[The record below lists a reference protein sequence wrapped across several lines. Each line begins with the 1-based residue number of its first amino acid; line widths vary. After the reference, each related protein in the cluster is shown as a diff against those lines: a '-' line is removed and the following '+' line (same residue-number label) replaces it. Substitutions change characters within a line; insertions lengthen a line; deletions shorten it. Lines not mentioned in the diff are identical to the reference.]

1 MASPAEEMLEAGFDA
16 LIAFHGERMTW
27 RAGTGILRAEH
38 GEAVTTEVGIAVDLG
53 DSTEPPAEEIE
64 FIGIFDDQYQL
75 ETVAGTGFTTTID
88 AVSVKTDV
96 LPDIDRMDMIIRG
109 GVTYYVQD
117 IQPDGM
123 GSTRL
128 ILSKQAH

>member
-1 MASPAEEMLEAGFDA
+1 MASAAEEMLDAGFDA

-27 RAGTGILRAEH
+27 RSGSGILRAEH
-38 GEAVTTEVGIAVDLG
+38 GEVITTETGAAIDLG

-64 FIGIFDDQYQL
+64 FIGIFDDQFQL
-75 ETVAGTGFTTTID
+75 ETIAGTGFATTII
-88 AVSVKTDV
+88 AVSVKTAT
-96 LPDIDRMDMIIRG
+96 LPDVERMDIITRQ
-109 GVTYYVQD
+109 GVTYYVAD

-123 GSTRL
+123 GATRL

>member
-1 MASPAEEMLEAGFDA
+1 MASPAEEMLVAGFEA

-27 RAGTGILRAEH
+27 RSGAGILRAEH
-38 GEAVTTEVGIAVDLG
+38 GEVITNEVGAAMEVGEDDPDTID
-53 DSTEPPAEEIE
+53 

-75 ETVAGTGFTTTID
+75 ETISGTGFATTID
-88 AVSVKTDV
+88 AVSVKSSL
-96 LPDIDRMDMIIRG
+96 LPDVARMDIIERG

-123 GSTRL
+123 GASRL

>member
-1 MASPAEEMLEAGFDA
+1 MASPAEEMLVAGFEA
-16 LIAFHGERMTW
+16 LTAFHGERMTW
-27 RAGTGILRAEH
+27 RSGAGILRAEH
-38 GEAVTTEVGIAVDLG
+38 GEVITNEVGAAI
-53 DSTEPPAEEIE
+53 EPGEDVPQEID

-75 ETVAGTGFTTTID
+75 ETIAGTGFATTID
-88 AVSVKTDV
+88 AVSVKTALIPAV
-96 LPDIDRMDMIIRG
+96 ARMDIIERG

-123 GSTRL
+123 GASRL

>member
-1 MASPAEEMLEAGFDA
+1 MPSPAEEMLDAGFDA

-27 RAGTGILRAEH
+27 RSGAGILRAEH
-38 GEAVTTEVGIAVDLG
+38 GEVVTTEVGQAVDLG
-53 DSTEPPAEEIE
+53 DSTEPPSTEIE

-75 ETVAGTGFTTTID
+75 ETIAGTGFATTID
-88 AVSVKTDV
+88 AVSVKTEA
-96 LPDIDRMDMIIRG
+96 LPDVARMDMIRRG

-123 GSTRL
+123 GASRL

>member
-1 MASPAEEMLEAGFDA
+1 MASPAEEMLVAGFSA

-27 RAGTGILRAEH
+27 RSGEGILRAEH
-38 GEAVTTEVGIAVDLG
+38 GEVVTSEVGKAVESG
-53 DSTEPPAEEIE
+53 DSVPDEIE

-75 ETVAGTGFTTTID
+75 ETIAGTGFATTID
-88 AVSVKTDV
+88 AVSVKSSL
-96 LPDIDRMDMIIRG
+96 LPDVARMDIIERG

-123 GSTRL
+123 GASRL

>member
-1 MASPAEEMLEAGFDA
+1 MPSPAEEMLDAGFDA

-27 RAGTGILRAEH
+27 RSGSGILRAEH
-38 GEAVTTEVGIAVDLG
+38 GEVVTTEVGKAVDLG

-75 ETVAGTGFTTTID
+75 ETIAGTGFATTID
-88 AVSVKTDV
+88 AVRVKTAA
-96 LPDIDRMDMIIRG
+96 LPDVARMDMIIRR

-123 GSTRL
+123 GATGL

>member
-1 MASPAEEMLEAGFDA
+1 MASPAEEMLDAGFDA

-27 RAGTGILRAEH
+27 RSGSGILRAEH
-38 GEAVTTEVGIAVDLG
+38 GEVITTEVGKAVDLG

-75 ETVAGTGFTTTID
+75 ETIAGTGFATTID
-88 AVSVKTDV
+88 AVSVKTAA
-96 LPDIDRMDMIIRG
+96 LPDLERMDIIERG

-117 IQPDGM
+117 IQPDGI
-123 GSTRL
+123 GASRL

>member
-1 MASPAEEMLEAGFDA
+1 MASPAEEMLVAGFDA

-27 RAGTGILRAEH
+27 RSGAGILRAEH
-38 GEAVTTEVGIAVDLG
+38 GEVITSEAGKAVESGASDAG
-53 DSTEPPAEEIE
+53 EIE

-75 ETVAGTGFTTTID
+75 ETIAGTGFATTID
-88 AVSVKTDV
+88 AVSVKTSLIPSV
-96 LPDIDRMDMIIRG
+96 ARMDIIERG
-109 GVTYYVQD
+109 GQTFYVQD

-123 GSTRL
+123 GASRL

>member
-1 MASPAEEMLEAGFDA
+1 MASPAEEMLVAGFDA

-27 RAGTGILRAEH
+27 RSGAGILRAEH
-38 GEAVTTEVGIAVDLG
+38 GEVVTTEVGKAVEVGAD
-53 DSTEPPAEEIE
+53 DPDEIE

-75 ETVAGTGFTTTID
+75 ETIAGTGFATTID
-88 AVSVKTDV
+88 AVSVKSSL
-96 LPDIDRMDMIIRG
+96 LPDVARMDIIERG
-109 GVTYYVQD
+109 GATYYVQD

-123 GSTRL
+123 GASRL

>member
-1 MASPAEEMLEAGFDA
+1 MASPAEEMLVAGFEA
-16 LIAFHGERMTW
+16 LTAFHGERMTW
-27 RAGTGILRAEH
+27 RSGAGILRAEH
-38 GEAVTTEVGIAVDLG
+38 GEVVTNEVGAAMEVGEDDPDTID
-53 DSTEPPAEEIE
+53 

-75 ETVAGTGFTTTID
+75 ETIAGTGFATTID
-88 AVSVKTDV
+88 AVSVKSSL
-96 LPDIDRMDMIIRG
+96 LPDVARMDIIERG

-123 GSTRL
+123 GASRL

>member
-1 MASPAEEMLEAGFDA
+1 MASPAEEMLVAGFDA

-27 RAGTGILRAEH
+27 RSGAGILRAEH
-38 GEAVTTEVGIAVDLG
+38 GEVITSEVGKAVESG
-53 DSTEPPAEEIE
+53 DSDADEIE

-75 ETVAGTGFTTTID
+75 ETIAGTGFATTID
-88 AVSVKTDV
+88 AVSVKSSL
-96 LPDIDRMDMIIRG
+96 LPDVARMDIIERG

-123 GSTRL
+123 GASRL